1 MYIRIYKILLSILRQ
16 QNVREKRGSACSI
29 GMDRVHF
36 AGSVARSWWT
46 RYKKRHPCLVFLTRV
61 PPSHLMINR
70 LRIFEGSCASPRST
84 TRARQGLLSPATL
97 LLFFSFL
104 PSPLSS
110 FPFCFFL
117 LNATNP
123 SPTPVVPPRSSTA
136 EDFQF
141 GPCFTRP
148 VFLNRSKNE

>member
-1 MYIRIYKILLSILRQ
+1 MKKIEYIRIYKILRQ

-29 GMDRVHF
+29 GVDRVHF
-36 AGSVARSWWT
+36 ARSVARSWWT

-84 TRARQGLLSPATL
+84 TRARQGLL
-97 LLFFSFL
+97 LLFSFSFSL